1 MDKIYILINFFK
13 NMMKMHYLSTP
24 RKTDPTPMIKPI
36 IIIPIH
42 SHVVNTT
49 YPFSSLIERVQY
61 TGPCSSCGGK

>member
-1 MDKIYILINFFK
+1 
-13 NMMKMHYLSTP
+13 MMKMHYLSTP
-24 RKTDPTPMIKPI
+24 RKTDPTPMIKP